1 MKAFSGNNLKTIT
14 KMININNKN
23 NFTLFI
29 FHWTYEYG
37 NIYFL
42 GDMWKFWK
50 IQRTESLARGMSLV
64 TNICIESL
72 NWNLYGSTYTQ
83 CLMFFLF
90 FFKWHLKFYNQTSK
104 TLQTRNISGML
115 LRYKKKP
122 IRNEKLNHKQEH
134 LLVYGFMAS

>member
-50 IQRTESLARGMSLV
+50 IQRTESLARV
-64 TNICIESL
+64 T
-72 NWNLYGSTYTQ
+72 TQ
-83 CLMFFLF
+83 CSSNFGVWWQKSALKAWIETCTAALTHDAQSFFLTYSF
-90 FFKWHLKFYNQTSK
+90 FFKMTFE
-104 TLQTRNISGML
+104 TLQSNQQNRANEKYFWNVTVLQKKSQSGM
-115 LRYKKKP
+115 RK
-122 IRNEKLNHKQEH
+122 
-134 LLVYGFMAS
+134 